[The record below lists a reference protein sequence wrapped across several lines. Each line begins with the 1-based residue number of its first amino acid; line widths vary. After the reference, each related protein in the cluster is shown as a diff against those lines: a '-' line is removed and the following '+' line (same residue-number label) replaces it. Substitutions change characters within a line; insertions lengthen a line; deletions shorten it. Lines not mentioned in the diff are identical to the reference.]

1 MRTRF
6 LIAFFGLSIAFLLPA
21 AAVWFGFVN
30 PGEAGAL
37 SSLPESVS
45 FSPGGQDASGE
56 GAASGTES
64 PSGAASAPEGTAEE
78 PGPEGVVF
86 RVLSEDT
93 GDVLEL
99 SASDYVLG
107 SLAAEMPASMER
119 DALIAQ
125 GVASYTFA
133 RYMAMTYYWREY
145 DFTVN
150 PTERNMYLTKETAR
164 GIYGDKFEESWAKLS
179 DAAATAVRYE
189 LLYNGEPAMTVY
201 HAISAGKT
209 ESALNC
215 WGSEV
220 PYLVSVDSSGDKEA
234 ADYRTTVTIPKA
246 DAQRLLND
254 AGAGLSGLYPDQW
267 FEGGRYS
274 DAGYLLKITIGKA
287 DLTGADLRTMF
298 GLRSAAFTVGYADKI
313 FTFTVRGYG
322 HGVGLSQTGAQAMA
336 KAGTPFGEILEY
348 YFPGTTLTETG
359 SG

>member
-6 LIAFFGLSIAFLLPA
+6 LIAFFGLSIAFLMPA
-21 AAVWFGFVN
+21 SAVWSGFLN
-30 PGEAGAL
+30 LGGGEAL

-56 GAASGTES
+56 ETASGMESLSGAASGPDGS
-64 PSGAASAPEGTAEE
+64 AEE
-78 PGPEGVVF
+78 TGPEEVVF

-93 GDVLEL
+93 GEVLEL

-145 DFTVN
+145 DFAIN
-150 PTERNMYLTKETAR
+150 PEARSMYLTKETAR
-164 GIYGDKFEESWAKLS
+164 QVYGDKFEESWAKLT
-179 DAAATAVRYE
+179 DAAATAIQYE

-234 ADYRTTVTIPKA
+234 ADYQTTVTVAKA
-246 DAQRLLND
+246 DALRLLND
-254 AGAGLSGLYPDQW
+254 AGAGLTGLYPDQW

-274 DAGYLLKITIGKA
+274 EAGYLLNVTIGKVEF
-287 DLTGADLRTMF
+287 TGADLRTMF
-298 GLRSAAFTVGYADKI
+298 GLRSAAFTVGYKDKA

-322 HGVGLSQTGAQAMA
+322 HGVGLSQMGAQAMA
-336 KAGTPFGEILEY
+336 KAGVTFGDILEY
-348 YFPGTTLTETG
+348 YFPGAELVKAEAA
-359 SG
+359 